1 MRDKRKKVHVS
12 ALDCKES
19 FMLFRSRTEILFI
32 IMLDSSVE
40 QAQTKNSYLVGGDSP
55 HKQRRIQPD
64 TRKSASWLPGAEP
77 MKKLEHAPLTEFTFA
92 CELSTVAKF
101 DPSFCVNLA
110 ALGGES
116 GAGAL
121 RCAALVQQ
129 RARVCVGR
137 RVCDH

>member
-1 MRDKRKKVHVS
+1 M
-12 ALDCKES
+12 
-19 FMLFRSRTEILFI
+19 T
-32 IMLDSSVE
+32 
-40 QAQTKNSYLVGGDSP
+40 
-55 HKQRRIQPD
+55 
-64 TRKSASWLPGAEP
+64 
-77 MKKLEHAPLTEFTFA
+77 KLEQAPLTNVTFA
-92 CELSTVAKF
+92 CGLHTVAQF